1 MILTEYDYDTDIAVP
16 CEEAY
21 NEAKLETARN
31 MLKYDDSL
39 EKIAS
44 VTGLSLETVHKL
56 AEEYKKSTKIVF
68 IFLHE
73 CPSAGVH
80 ITSVLNRKTVLP

>member
-1 MILTEYDYDTDIAVP
+1 MILTEYDYDTDIAVQR
-16 CEEAY
+16 EEAY
-21 NEAKLETARN
+21 NEAKLETAKN

-56 AEEYKKSTKIVF
+56 AEEYTKIVF

>member
-1 MILTEYDYDTDIAVP
+1 
-16 CEEAY
+16 
-21 NEAKLETARN
+21 

-56 AEEYKKSTKIVF
+56 AEEYKKST
-68 IFLHE
+68 
-73 CPSAGVH
+73 
-80 ITSVLNRKTVLP
+80 N